1 MGSSKVRLS
10 CDEAIIA
17 YNTLQSQGRGVLCLL
32 ATVSYIRHNSCDTF
46 PVASY
51 LISAGESWDA
61 PGAGMTGVN
70 SSKETRGTR
79 EIFAELYEEF
89 LPRVFRYIRYRVNS
103 EQVTEDLTS
112 IVFEKALTNFERYSK
127 EKASFSTW
135 IFSIAHNVVIDYYR
149 TQARRPTFSLEKAE
163 IEVSSNEPLPV
174 DTLENMEEREKLRAC
189 ILRLPSEEQEII
201 ALKFGS
207 GLNNRQIARTMGL
220 SESNVGT
227 RLYRAVRK
235 LRDSFREADNG

>member
-1 MGSSKVRLS
+1 MTR
-10 CDEAIIA
+10 
-17 YNTLQSQGRGVLCLL
+17 
-32 ATVSYIRHNSCDTF
+32 VSF
-46 PVASY
+46 
-51 LISAGESWDA
+51 
-61 PGAGMTGVN
+61 
-70 SSKETRGTR
+70 SKETRGTR

-135 IFSIAHNVVIDYYR
+135 IFSIARNVVIDHYR
-149 TQARRPTFSLEKAE
+149 TQARRPSFSLEKAE

>member
-1 MGSSKVRLS
+1 MS
-10 CDEAIIA
+10 
-17 YNTLQSQGRGVLCLL
+17 
-32 ATVSYIRHNSCDTF
+32 
-46 PVASY
+46 
-51 LISAGESWDA
+51 
-61 PGAGMTGVN
+61 VN
-70 SSKETRGTR
+70 RETRGTR

-103 EQVTEDLTS
+103 EEVTEDLTS
-112 IVFEKALTNFERYSK
+112 VVFEKALTNFEKYST

-135 IFSIAHNVVIDYYR
+135 IFSIAHNVVIDHYR
-149 TQARRPTFSLEKAE
+149 TQARRPAFSLEKAE
-163 IEVSSNEPLPV
+163 IELSSKEPLPV
-174 DTLENMEEREKLRAC
+174 DALERMEEQEKLRAC
-189 ILRLPSEEQEII
+189 ITRLPAEEQEII
-201 ALKFGS
+201 AQKFGS